1 MNWRLIESSA
11 ELTAVLAEHRE
22 HPHVAVDTEF
32 RRRDTFYPQVALLQ
46 LCWGG
51 DAFLIDPL
59 SLDDLTALKT
69 WLTDP
74 AQVKF
79 LHSASEDLE
88 VFAHWLGVLP
98 TPLFDTQRAA
108 TLVGLGGGQ
117 SYRALVASF
126 HDIDLPKDETQ
137 SDWLQ
142 RPLTDRQAEYA
153 ALDVTYLYPIGL
165 ELEARAT
172 ELGRLDWV
180 LEEGARLRPG
190 GKPPIS
196 KFRSAYKLSP
206 RQQWALT
213 ELVDWRE
220 AEAKGR
226 DRPRS
231 WILSDKVVMAT
242 ARALPSSVRELS
254 AIDEMPAGLV
264 RRAGDT
270 LLARIAAAN
279 DRDMA
284 TLPAEI
290 ATPLSGSERQLLK
303 QLTARVLTV
312 SESLAVPPEA
322 LMPKADLEQLIR
334 LQANPSLPLP
344 AAWSGWRAERVVA
357 PLREWLSQERS
368 KGSAEESDG
377 ANNMESDVESDA

>member
-1 MNWRLIESSA
+1 MNWRLIDSSA
-11 ELTAVLAEHRE
+11 ELSAVLAEHRE
-22 HPHVAVDTEF
+22 HSHVAVDTEF

-59 SLDDLTALKT
+59 LLDDLAALKT
-69 WLTDP
+69 WLADP

-88 VFAHWLGVLP
+88 VFAHWLDVLP
-98 TPLFDTQRAA
+98 APLFDTQRAA
-108 TLVGLGGGQ
+108 ALVGLGGGQ

-153 ALDVTYLYPIGL
+153 ALDVTYLHPIGL
-165 ELEARAT
+165 KLEALAR

-196 KFRSAYKLSP
+196 KFRSAHKLSP
-206 RQQWALT
+206 RQQWALS

-220 AEAKGR
+220 TEAKGR

-242 ARALPSSVRELS
+242 ARALPSTVRELS
-254 AIDEMPAGLV
+254 AVDEMPAGLV
-264 RRAGDT
+264 RRAGDA
-270 LLARIAAAN
+270 LLARIAAASE
-279 DRDMA
+279 RDMA

-290 ATPLSGSERQLLK
+290 STPLSSTERQLLK
-303 QLTARVLTV
+303 QLTERVVTV

-334 LQANPSLPLP
+334 LQANPSLPSP
-344 AAWSGWRAERVVA
+344 AAWSGWRAKRVVD
-357 PLREWLSQERS
+357 PLREWLSQES
-368 KGSAEESDG
+368 TPGCAEESD
-377 ANNMESDVESDA
+377 MESGA

>member
-1 MNWRLIESSA
+1 MNWRLIDSSA
-11 ELTAVLAEHRE
+11 ELSAVLAEHRE
-22 HPHVAVDTEF
+22 HSHVAVDTEF

-59 SLDDLTALKT
+59 LLDDLAALKT
-69 WLTDP
+69 WLADP

-88 VFAHWLGVLP
+88 VFAHWLDVLP
-98 TPLFDTQRAA
+98 APLFDTQRAA
-108 TLVGLGGGQ
+108 ALVGLGGGQ

-153 ALDVTYLYPIGL
+153 ALDVTYLHPIGL
-165 ELEARAT
+165 KLEALAR

-196 KFRSAYKLSP
+196 KFRSAHKLSP
-206 RQQWALT
+206 RQQWALS

-220 AEAKGR
+220 TEAKGR

-231 WILSDKVVMAT
+231 WILSDRVVMAT
-242 ARALPSSVRELS
+242 ARALPSTVRELS
-254 AIDEMPAGLV
+254 AVDEMPAGLV
-264 RRAGDT
+264 RRAGDA
-270 LLARIAAAN
+270 LLARIAAASE
-279 DRDMA
+279 RDMA

-290 ATPLSGSERQLLK
+290 STPLSSTERQLLK
-303 QLTARVLTV
+303 QLTERVVTV

-334 LQANPSLPLP
+334 LQANPSLPSP
-344 AAWSGWRAERVVA
+344 AAWSGWRAERVVD
-357 PLREWLSQERS
+357 PLREWLSQES
-368 KGSAEESDG
+368 TQGCAEESD
-377 ANNMESDVESDA
+377 MESGA

>member
-1 MNWRLIESSA
+1 VNWRLIDSSA
-11 ELTAVLAEHRE
+11 ELSAVLAEHRE
-22 HPHVAVDTEF
+22 HSHVAVDTEF

-59 SLDDLTALKT
+59 LLDDLAALKT
-69 WLTDP
+69 WLADP

-88 VFAHWLGVLP
+88 VFAHWLDVLP
-98 TPLFDTQRAA
+98 APLFDTQRAA
-108 TLVGLGGGQ
+108 ALVGLGGGQ

-153 ALDVTYLYPIGL
+153 ALDVTYLHPIGL
-165 ELEARAT
+165 KLEALAR

-196 KFRSAYKLSP
+196 KFRSAHKLSP
-206 RQQWALT
+206 RQQWALS

-220 AEAKGR
+220 TEAKGR

-242 ARALPSSVRELS
+242 ARALPSTVRELS
-254 AIDEMPAGLV
+254 AVDEMPAGLV
-264 RRAGDT
+264 RRAGDA
-270 LLARIAAAN
+270 LLARIAAASE
-279 DRDMA
+279 RDMA

-290 ATPLSGSERQLLK
+290 STPLSSTERQLLK
-303 QLTARVLTV
+303 QLTERVVTV

-334 LQANPSLPLP
+334 LQANPSLPSP
-344 AAWSGWRAERVVA
+344 AAWSGWRAERVVD
-357 PLREWLSQERS
+357 PLREWLSQES
-368 KGSAEESDG
+368 TQGCAEESD
-377 ANNMESDVESDA
+377 MESGT